1 MKTSII
7 PLIVC
12 FLFIIEPDGR
22 AKDFQKDSV
31 EVITEFRNLYRY
43 QNYFLGGQ
51 PTYEML
57 QWLKSQGVTKIINLR
72 TERENSE
79 FAAGSFNETAVA
91 GQLGFD
97 YSVFPVDGR
106 NDYSTGKLEEFSRLV
121 TGEEIIF
128 IHCAS
133 AGRVTNFF
141 MGYLI
146 KSKGSSVD
154 EAVAVGKKLAFY
166 LALEDLLGVELHMEA
181 GK

>member
-12 FLFIIEPDGR
+12 FLLTGELNGQ
-22 AKDFQKDSV
+22 AKDVQTDSV

-79 FAAGSFNETAVA
+79 FTTGSFNETAVA
-91 GQLGFD
+91 GQMGFT
-97 YSVFPVDGR
+97 YSLFPVDGR
-106 NDYSTGKLEEFSRLV
+106 KDYSPGKLEEFSRLV
-121 TGEEIIF
+121 SGEDIIF

-146 KSKGSSVD
+146 KSKGNSVD
-154 EAVAVGKKLAFY
+154 EAVAIGKQLAFY
-166 LALEDLLGVELHMEA
+166 LPLEDLLNAEIHMEA